1 MPLSPRP
8 FALAFAVI
16 VALLALPIFLVDV
29 VPLLDYPAHLTRV
42 TLLSHLPLDPVV
54 ARAYTVDIRPLAN
67 LAMDIFVPALAP
79 ILGVAL
85 ALKLFIALGIAFWL
99 LGAVLIYRAVWGD
112 LSPQPL
118 LAAFFVLNTNFT
130 DGYFNYHVATGL
142 ALVLAG
148 LWLARPRHGPL
159 FLLGMAVGCVILL
172 FSHLMALAVFLLL
185 VGGFEAGRRLRWPLD
200 WPGLVR
206 AGVAIAA
213 VALPAFLLW
222 AFVIERGAGGP
233 VGYKWIANAVAI
245 AIYSSDFGGFRLN
258 PVPALALLAGLA
270 VAAWT
275 RRLEVAHSMLPALAL
290 LTLAMLLMP
299 ATALGG
305 AGLHV
310 RLPAVV
316 LVVLLATVRVRF
328 DEVAARRLTLAVLV
342 LTAAGAALLAA
353 QWLPR
358 AAAIDRFRV
367 AARAALPEGARLMT
381 ALAAPA
387 SASAWHVPDL
397 MIAER
402 KAFVPAFF
410 TLPGQS
416 TIRLNPAYAGIGART
431 AEEGAS
437 LWLADLTRLLA
448 PGGPAFAA
456 DELPRYR
463 PYLTLRCDFDAVALF
478 GAPAPGETVPDAL
491 QPIHA
496 DPDFTL
502 FRVARPAGIACPP
515 R

>member
-1 MPLSPRP
+1 MPLSLRS

-29 VPLLDYPAHLTRV
+29 VPLLDYSAHLTRV

-79 ILGVAL
+79 VLGVAL

-99 LGAVLIYRAVWGD
+99 LGAVLIYRAVWRD
-112 LSPQPL
+112 ASPQPL

-148 LWLARPRHGPL
+148 LWLGRPRHGPL

-206 AGVAIAA
+206 AGVVIAV

-233 VGYKWIANAVAI
+233 IRYNWLANAAAI
-245 AIYSSDFGGFRLN
+245 AVYSSDFGGLRLN
-258 PVPALALLAGLA
+258 VGPAAALFCGLA
-270 VAAWT
+270 AAAWT
-275 RRLEVAHSMLPALAL
+275 GRLDIARPMLPALAL
-290 LTLAMLLMP
+290 TTLAMLLMP
-299 ATALGG
+299 VTALGG

-316 LVVLLATVRVRF
+316 IVVLLATVRVRL
-328 DEVAARRLTLAVLV
+328 DVIAPRRLAFATVVLV
-342 LTAAGAALLAA
+342 AAGAAVTVA

-367 AARAALPEGARLMT
+367 AARTALPEGARLMT
-381 ALAAPA
+381 VLAAPA
-387 SASAWHVPDL
+387 NSRSWHVPDL
-397 MIAER
+397 MITER

-416 TIRLNPAYAGIGART
+416 TIRLNPAYAGIGAQT
-431 AEEGAS
+431 AEEGAG

-456 DELPRYR
+456 DELHRYR

-491 QPIHA
+491 RPIHA
-496 DPDFTL
+496 DPDFRL
-502 FRVARPAGIACPP
+502 FRVARPAGTACPP